1 MKKYFVAAG
10 ICGLLFIALIIIVKN
25 VDVSAIGPEG
35 TSIGLSGINK
45 DVHEATGLSLKW
57 DDATDKLS
65 YLAFMI
71 GGVFALM
78 GLLQLIARKSI
89 AKVDKEILSLGVIY
103 AIMGGLYVIF
113 DKIVINYR
121 PEILPDEKELE
132 SSFPSS
138 HTMLA
143 CVILGTAIVLIGKY
157 INNRNITIIVKAIF
171 AVVLVLSVAGR
182 LLSGVHWLTDIIGG
196 VLISFVLIFIYA
208 GLVKA
213 FAESKS
219 KRVKE

>member
-1 MKKYFVAAG
+1 MNHVKNV
-10 ICGLLFIALIIIVKN
+10 LLEEILFIIIVKN

-89 AKVDKEILSLGVIY
+89 AKDVIDSIK
-103 AIMGGLYVIF
+103 AMDVIF
-113 DKIVINYR
+113 F
-121 PEILPDEKELE
+121 DEYKFGAHDYTDEMAYNVD
-132 SSFPSS
+132 
-138 HTMLA
+138 H
-143 CVILGTAIVLIGKY
+143 
-157 INNRNITIIVKAIF
+157 
-171 AVVLVLSVAGR
+171 LSTSGAKQYTHR
-182 LLSGVHWLTDIIGG
+182 LDSLLSTL
-196 VLISFVLIFIYA
+196 
-208 GLVKA
+208 K
-213 FAESKS
+213 K
-219 KRVKE
+219 